1 MPCNGLCWEVRRGF
15 CGVNFGNPDGHIA
28 TILDANTATSRLET
42 IVLECEVDPTITKF
56 SKALG
61 PVIFDLSMLNQLSVF
76 LKLKMFCFHL
86 KMPAFPLF
94 ADPYSVVPPCM
105 QQYMQDL
112 ATAVSEVGGL
122 IIKGGQ
128 ETTTSLDS
136 YYAELSMAYMNLR
149 DVPRSTWRY
158 TIEQL

>member
-1 MPCNGLCWEVRRGF
+1 
-15 CGVNFGNPDGHIA
+15 
-28 TILDANTATSRLET
+28 
-42 IVLECEVDPTITKF
+42 
-56 SKALG
+56 
-61 PVIFDLSMLNQLSVF
+61 
-76 LKLKMFCFHL
+76 
-86 KMPAFPLF
+86 
-94 ADPYSVVPPCM
+94 
-105 QQYMQDL
+105 MQDL